1 MLCLRVCRILD
12 IGEQELTLHSNQQ
25 QVDVKRIL
33 LTMTLIL
40 LVNSAVNY
48 LNDWADY
55 T

>member
-1 MLCLRVCRILD
+1 MLCIRVSRIFD
-12 IGEQELTLHSNQQ
+12 SHCQELTPHSHQQ
-25 QVDVKRIL
+25 QVDVKRIF